1 MSALSLEAHA
11 RCVQGL
17 EAAAKVST
25 AFPEGSESVLCRHHL
40 GAEAVHLHPLP
51 GLCMGLDK
59 HWSLLAFLPPW
70 NRLLGPNNQ
79 PTRGVGG
86 LRLQPLGQAGS
97 SSPPGCRDPA
107 EITRGS
113 WCPSSPFAFQ
123 GPAKTCRSE
132 HEPPGQDWNLNIH
145 ELPGYNQ
152 HPRCTGQMDTWEG
165 RRESEGLTLQVR
177 GAPNHHESWR

>member
-1 MSALSLEAHA
+1 MQTPPGGRGCAPPSPAWALHGFRQALVPSGLPATLEQAFGPKQSAHA
-11 RCVQGL
+11 
-17 EAAAKVST
+17 S
-25 AFPEGSESVLCRHHL
+25 
-40 GAEAVHLHPLP
+40 
-51 GLCMGLDK
+51 
-59 HWSLLAFLPPW
+59 
-70 NRLLGPNNQ
+70 
-79 PTRGVGG
+79 G